1 MKTIT
6 TLISVFAILVITPH
20 AFAQDKVIDGDST
33 ETNAIS
39 KSSPVFRNIYGE
51 LFGASNLI
59 GVTYDSRFKAGS
71 KWGYRA
77 GLAYAVAIHP
87 SQMLFYHGSDHAISV
102 PLAINGIFGKGNNY
116 FEAGLGFSPG
126 ITVSIRDNIIYGTL
140 PDGSEYIRKDGTY
153 THSDFYGDIFMDLGY
168 RYQRPSGFMFR
179 AGISPAV
186 NMVGS
191 WSSFLLR
198 PYLSFGYTFK

>member
-87 SQMLFYHGSDHAISV
+87 SQMLQLFRGGSR
-102 PLAINGIFGKGNNY
+102 L
-116 FEAGLGFSPG
+116 FSRHYSLYTG
-126 ITVSIRDNIIYGTL
+126 QYNI
-140 PDGSEYIRKDGTY
+140 
-153 THSDFYGDIFMDLGY
+153 
-168 RYQRPSGFMFR
+168 
-179 AGISPAV
+179 
-186 NMVGS
+186 
-191 WSSFLLR
+191 
-198 PYLSFGYTFK
+198 